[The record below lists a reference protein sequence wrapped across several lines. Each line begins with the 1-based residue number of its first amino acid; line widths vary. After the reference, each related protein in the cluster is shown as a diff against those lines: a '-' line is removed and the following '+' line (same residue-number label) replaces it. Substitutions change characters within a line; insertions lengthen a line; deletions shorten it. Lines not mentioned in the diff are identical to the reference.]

1 MGAKKQHAEEKA
13 EALWLISFSDC
24 MSLLMAFFIMLLTFS
39 SFDDVELQKMAGMF
53 NYQSNYSIFPIPR
66 EGKDGVMP
74 TRDRVVDTTAEGS
87 ETPTDSTNG
96 MLKNPKQLSIVLDE
110 DAYKDRKT
118 FYIPSHWLFWG
129 RGTAFTQD
137 GIGHLRTLAG
147 FMRMAPSRVVIGE
160 TGPDGRPGDGLD
172 VRIDRAVA
180 VMQVLTDQ
188 MKVPADQFG
197 ITASPMAIPAR
208 LKGYR
213 VVTIALIARKVQ

>member
-1 MGAKKQHAEEKA
+1 MSAKQHKEEKA

-39 SFDDVELQKMAGMF
+39 SFDDVELQKMAGVF
-53 NYQSNYSIFPIPR
+53 SYQSNFTIFPIAR
-66 EGKDGVMP
+66 DAKDGVMP

-87 ETPTDSTNG
+87 EVPTDSTNG
-96 MLKNPKQLSIVLDE
+96 MLKNPKQLAIVLDE
-110 DAYKDRKT
+110 DAYKDRKV

-137 GIGHLRTLAG
+137 GINHLRNLAG
-147 FMRMAPSRVVIGE
+147 FMLMAPSRVVIGE
-160 TGPDGRPGDGLD
+160 TGPDGGPGDGQD

-188 MKVPADQFG
+188 MKVPADRFG
-197 ITASPMAIPAR
+197 ITAGTTPIPAR

-213 VVTIALIARKVQ
+213 VVSIALIARKVQ

>member
-1 MGAKKQHAEEKA
+1 MAGKQHHEEKA

-39 SFDDVELQKMAGMF
+39 SFDDVELQKMSGVF
-53 NYQSNYSIFPIPR
+53 SYQSNFTIFPVTR
-66 EGKDGVMP
+66 DSKDGVLP
-74 TRDRVVDTTAEGS
+74 PRDRVVDLTAEGS

-96 MLKNPKQLSIVLDE
+96 MTRNPKQLAIVLDE
-110 DAYKDRKT
+110 ESAKDRKV
-118 FYIPSHWLFWG
+118 FYIPAHWLFWG

-137 GIGHLRTLAG
+137 GISHLRSLAG
-147 FMRMAPSRVVIGE
+147 FMRMSPCRVVIGE
-160 TGPDGRPGDGLD
+160 SGPDGGPGDGLD

-188 MKVPADQFG
+188 MKVPAEQFG
-197 ITASPMAIPAR
+197 ITATALPIPAR

-213 VVTIALIARKVQ
+213 VVSVALISRKVY